1 VGAGPQRWDMTA
13 TPAKPHQF
21 GGAGQTGYWFQP
33 TFFAQPGAGTLAGR
47 GTRNAIYGPGFQSWN
62 IALQKNFHVIP
73 GHDNHVVTFRGEA
86 FNFTNHPNLDTPDDN
101 PTSGTFGQVT
111 TKGGTY
117 ASDRQLQFSMRYA
130 F

>member
-1 VGAGPQRWDMTA
+1 MTG

-33 TFFAQPGAGTLAGR
+33 TVFAQPGAGTLDGR

-86 FNFTNHPNLDTPDDN
+86 FNFTNHPNLDTPDDT

-117 ASDRQLQFSMRYA
+117 ASDRQLQFSLRYA